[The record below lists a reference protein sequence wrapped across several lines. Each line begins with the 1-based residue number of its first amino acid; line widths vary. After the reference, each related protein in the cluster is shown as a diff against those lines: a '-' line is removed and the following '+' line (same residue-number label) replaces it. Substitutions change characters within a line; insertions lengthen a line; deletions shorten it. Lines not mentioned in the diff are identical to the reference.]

1 MGMRWWVVAAVGAA
15 LMAGCAAAVA
25 PVRQFV
31 KGDELAFYD
40 FTQAGTFEEGTYSD
54 GEARLQIRD
63 GVYRMIVTEGDSVV
77 WYGQWGEPH
86 RDVVIDVEARQIT
99 ESENTVYGVMCRA
112 RGSVGRPVDDPALA
126 ALAAEQAAAEATHEA
141 EATAEATA
149 EPTVEATAEATAEP
163 AASLQPNNGDG
174 YLFLVDG
181 AGRFAIMRSRGRNVT
196 PLVDWRPSD
205 QIKRGAAQNQIRAV
219 CLGDYLALYVN
230 GQFMGDAIDDTYTQG
245 QVGLAAAA
253 SGRLG
258 ITVEFDNLTVSAAA
272 AR

>member
-1 MGMRWWVVAAVGAA
+1 MAMRRWLVLAVVGW
-15 LMAGCAAAVA
+15 LLAGCAAAVA

-54 GEARLQIRD
+54 GEARLQVRD

-77 WYGQWGEPH
+77 WYGQWGEPY

-112 RGSVGRPVDDPALA
+112 RGRVGRPADDPP
-126 ALAAEQAAAEATHEA
+126 LAAESMPETETTAEPEA
-141 EATAEATA
+141 EATLAAEATA
-149 EPTVEATAEATAEP
+149 EPTAEVTAEP
-163 AASLQPNNGDG
+163 EAAVQPNNGDG

-181 AGRFAIMRSRGRNVT
+181 AGRFAIMRSRGRSVV
-196 PLVDWRPSD
+196 PLVDWSPSD

-230 GQFMGDAIDDTYTQG
+230 GQFMGDAIDDAYTQG

-258 ITVEFDNLTVSAAA
+258 ITVEFDNLTVSSVS